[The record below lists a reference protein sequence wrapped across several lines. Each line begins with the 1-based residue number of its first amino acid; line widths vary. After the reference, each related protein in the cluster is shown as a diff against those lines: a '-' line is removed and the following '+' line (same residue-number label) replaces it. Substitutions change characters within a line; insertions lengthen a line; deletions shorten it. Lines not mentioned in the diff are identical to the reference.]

1 MQRLRVAPSVW
12 KLWEETPEKRQKQEN
27 KFHKGKPRKTKPKFR
42 TKSSEPITSKD
53 GLLSVPRKKK
63 VADKPSAS
71 RRRHARTGPR
81 TK

>member
-1 MQRLRVAPSVW
+1 MW
-12 KLWEETPEKRQKQEN
+12 GETPEKRTKQEN
-27 KFHKGKPRKTKPKFR
+27 KFHKGMPRKTKPKFR
-42 TKSSEPITSKD
+42 TKSKEPITSKD
-53 GLLSVPRKKK
+53 GKFSMPSKAR